1 MTPMI
6 WSIVIFA
13 ASIVLYATHIIPMG
27 ITSMLTVLAY
37 VLAGCLDTPTA
48 LAGFSDSTAVIY
60 ASMYVLAAGFNR
72 TSFMKRLSDWII
84 RVTGNSMRRV
94 WLAYLLLT
102 GLLTSLIP
110 SPISAFVVVAPLCIN
125 TAKSFGEKP
134 GKYLFALAAVS
145 IGYCFTLPFGS
156 SISQSALCNSFFVTY
171 GLGDYTMQI
180 TDAFKAR
187 WPAMIVLMTW
197 AYFVAPKCAPKEPD
211 QAPCYELLMSSEEAK
226 PLSKFSEIAGPIVF
240 FLSIVLMVL
249 GRFVG
254 IATWQACIIGALLMV
269 TCRVLTPQEAY
280 DALPVSVILIFVG
293 AVATGKALV
302 NTGAGE
308 LVGDWLALITGNTR
322 SNLLVAVI
330 SYLIPYL
337 LTQVLLNSG
346 VSALVRPILLLICSS
361 LGANPVGS
369 MLLMLSASVSGFMS
383 PMSTPVVP
391 ACMELSGYKTPAMV
405 RQGWLIS
412 ILMAV
417 VQIFWI
423 MHVFPA
429 FG

>member
-13 ASIVLYATHIIPMG
+13 VSIVLYASHVIPMG
-27 ITSMLTVLAY
+27 LTSLLTVLAY
-37 VLAGCLDTPTA
+37 VLAGCLDAPTA
-48 LAGFSDSTAVIY
+48 LAGFADPTAVIY

-72 TSFMKRLSDWII
+72 TSFMKRLSAGII
-84 RVTGNSMRRV
+84 RVTGNSMRRA
-94 WLAYLLLT
+94 WLAYLLLA
-102 GLLTSLIP
+102 GFLTSLIP

-125 TAKSFGEKP
+125 TCRAFGENP

-171 GLGDYTMQI
+171 GLDGYTMQI

-187 WPAMIVLMTW
+187 WPAMIVLMLW

-211 QAPCYELLMSSEEAK
+211 QMPCYDLLLSSIDAK
-226 PLSKFSEIAGPIVF
+226 PLSKFAEISGPVIF
-240 FLSIVLMVL
+240 FLSILLMVI
-249 GRFVG
+249 GRYIG
-254 IATWQACIIGALLMV
+254 IETWQACIAGALLMV
-269 TCRVLTPQEAY
+269 LCRVLTEKEAY
-280 DALPVSVILIFVG
+280 EALPVSVILIFVG

-308 LVGDWLALITGNTR
+308 LVGGWLATITGNTQ
-322 SNLLVAVI
+322 SNLLIGII
-330 SYLIPYL
+330 SYMIPYL

-346 VSALVRPILLLICSS
+346 VTALVRPILLLICSS

-391 ACMELSGYKTPAMV
+391 ACMELGGFHTRSLV
-405 RQGWLIS
+405 RQGWWISLI
-412 ILMAV
+412 MAV
-417 VQIFWI
+417 VQIVWV

-429 FG
+429 F